1 MLEIKHFK
9 KNFGSHKVLKNIS
22 FSVKQGD
29 VLSIIGPSGSGKST
43 LLRTLNFLEKPDSG
57 VLTLDK
63 TTYNVEKMTKKEIL
77 NIRRKTAMIFQNYA
91 LFSKKTVLENVA
103 EALILVQK
111 KDKKIAYDLS
121 KDYLAKVGMEN
132 YQHFYPYQ
140 LSGGQQQR
148 VGIARAL
155 AIEPKVILLDEPTS
169 ALDPELVKG
178 ILDLLQDIAHEKTT
192 MILVTHEMN
201 FAKKVSDQVIFL
213 ENGEIIEQGRPE
225 KIFVTPTNPRTLQFI
240 QGFEN

>member
-9 KNFGSHKVLKNIS
+9 KNFGSHEVLKDIS